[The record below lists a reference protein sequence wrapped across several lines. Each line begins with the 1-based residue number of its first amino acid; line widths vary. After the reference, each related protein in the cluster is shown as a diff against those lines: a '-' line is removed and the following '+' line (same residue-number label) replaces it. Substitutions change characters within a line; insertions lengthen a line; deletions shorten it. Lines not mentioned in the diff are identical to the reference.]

1 YYSESDCTINLQDT
15 RRAPYPERV
24 DNDLDPNTAAC
35 DDLPGLQGE
44 QPDVWG
50 TVNDH
55 IDRIA
60 CLLAWYVYDHYTAP
74 PGGIPQAVN
83 MLGHSMG
90 GLVIRDAIARSG
102 HDSGFPGP
110 LRVLRAVAVASPM
123 GSVAQPYST
132 LAPDTAQSNDMKSNS
147 EFMQDMAG

>member
-1 YYSESDCTINLQDT
+1 
-15 RRAPYPERV
+15 
-24 DNDLDPNTAAC
+24 
-35 DDLPGLQGE
+35 
-44 QPDVWG
+44 
-50 TVNDH
+50 DH

-110 LRVLRAVAVASPM
+110 LRVLRAVAAASPM

-147 EFMQDMAG
+147 EFMQDMAGFQRPQGAGGTFWGLVGASAAANTNGCDDGAGGPVTEVNVLSCDANQSLFP